1 MLSFLNAIVELVD
14 MRDGQVLFRSNK
26 AYEIGKKV
34 SVRMVLPPGSGKIVN
49 ITVVIVSSR
58 ELENGGTLYVS
69 QLTEE
74 MLASFS
80 SDISDK
86 ALRRASRH
94 HLGIRV
100 MSKQL
105 PGYWGMTVDL
115 SRTGLQLELDGPV
128 AVGQLLEMKMEFDR
142 FDLPTVKA
150 EAEVRWCRA
159 QGDKYRAGVQFHL
172 DDPQVK
178 ETIDKVADF
187 FEHRAHADLETLL
200 HQAKLTEKSP
210 EPAPVPAAAAPKERR
225 KARRTTFVIPVDAT
239 ITGHRWEL
247 RDKRLVV
254 SLRDKGGEER
264 RLDFPD
270 CQTLRDYGCPFGI
283 TAKSMRTCS
292 DSALLDWVAAR
303 NPGPWK
309 HYEFLDV
316 AQEVVLEIVS
326 APCRPG

>member
-34 SVRMVLPPGSGKIVN
+34 SVRMVLPPGSGKIAN
-49 ITVVIVSSR
+49 ISVVIVSSR

-69 QLTEE
+69 QLTDEV
-74 MLASFS
+74 LAEFS
-80 SDISDK
+80 SDFSDK

-100 MSKQL
+100 MCKQL
-105 PGYWGMTVDL
+105 PGFWGMTVDL

-128 AVGQLLEMKMEFDR
+128 AVGQLLEMRMEFDR
-142 FDLPTVKA
+142 FDLPTVNV
-150 EAEVRWCRA
+150 EADVRWCRA
-159 QGDKYRAGVQFHL
+159 NGDKYRAGVQFRL
-172 DDPQVK
+172 QDPKTKAV
-178 ETIDKVADF
+178 IDQVADF
-187 FEHRAHADLETLL
+187 FEHRSQADLETLL
-200 HQAKLTEKSP
+200 HQAKLTEKTS
-210 EPAPVPAAAAPKERR
+210 EQSKPAPTERR

-239 ITGHRWEL
+239 ILGHRWEL
-247 RDKRLVV
+247 RDKRLVI
-254 SLRDKGGEER
+254 SLRDKSGEER

-270 CQTLRDYGCPFGI
+270 CQTLRDYGCAYGI

-292 DSALLDWVAAR
+292 DSPLLDWVAAR
-303 NPGPWK
+303 NPGSWK
-309 HYEFLDV
+309 HYEFLDISQQV
-316 AQEVVLEIVS
+316 ILEIVS